1 MLHPFYRATATRSIK
16 NHLQPLAGRATRSL
30 VSSPSAPV
38 PCSTILRQHELM
50 VKASQTTEGQEL
62 SRRWMSNSPS
72 TTRIDSDRETIIKL
86 LYSIASKHEVERYLR
101 IFSTANTFAVLK
113 VGGAILSED
122 LESLSLSL
130 SFLNKVGL
138 YPVVCHGMGPQLNK
152 LLEDAG
158 VVPDYIDGIRITD
171 AKTLEIGRQVFL
183 AENLKLVEALEK
195 LGTRA
200 RPITNGVFFA
210 DYLDRE
216 KYGFVGKINKINKE
230 PIEAS
235 IRAGA
240 LPILTSLAE
249 TKDGQILN
257 VNADVAT
264 SELAKVLEPVK
275 IVFLNEKGG
284 LFHGVTQEKLD
295 VINLDEEY
303 DSLMKQE
310 WVKYGTKLKIREI
323 KELLDH
329 LPRSTSVAI
338 ISPEDLQKELFTDS
352 GAGTLIRRG
361 YKLHKHS
368 SVDSIGKDR
377 LRNVLQERDP
387 DVQSGQ
393 VSVSEIFA
401 DLKDKSYTI
410 YADEQFDVVAII
422 SHPPDEVPVL
432 TKLLTSRNAVLN
444 SILDNVWASIRTDFK
459 KLFWTSNGNEGET
472 KSWHFDKADGSFTRA
487 GKSLFYYGIQD
498 VEEVEASIKSFVD
511 DGRVP
516 RAYLPITHR
525 KTHST
530 GAPSESQKVTSPFGQ
545 KRHYATAAAH
555 CTTATTKKI
564 GLIGARGFTGSQ
576 LVSLINGHPKLALA
590 HVSSRE
596 LAGQRLAN
604 YDKAEMM
611 YENLGAQE
619 VYEIEKKRGVDAW
632 VMALPNGVCKPFVDA
647 IDQAATPKNSPQSS
661 SPTTTPLPGS
671 VIVDL
676 SADYRFENNWTYGL
690 PEIYNREEIRGS
702 RRISNP
708 GCYATNIQLL
718 LAPLMPY
725 MAVGAGPTVFG
736 ISGYSGAGTRKGN
749 VPKISVEELEG
760 TVRPYSLT
768 DHIHER
774 EASYQLGKLI
784 SPGDGGQGFQLGFV
798 PAVAP
803 WFSGIIATASVP
815 LSKEMDAR
823 QVHELYDAMYANEK
837 LLEWTREGVPDV
849 RHIQNKHG
857 WIGGGLQ
864 VHSHRHRLVVVGVL
878 DNLLK
883 GAATQCLQNLNLS
896 LGFDEFEGIP
906 L

>member
-1 MLHPFYRATATRSIK
+1 MLYQLSRSTSRSYRSIK
-16 NHLQPLAGRATRSL
+16 NHLQPFRTQTLTRPLSTAIP
-30 VSSPSAPV
+30 SS
-38 PCSTILRQHELM
+38 IFKQHDLM
-50 VKASQTTEGQEL
+50 VKASQTKEGQEL
-62 SRRWMSNSPS
+62 SRRWITNSS
-72 TTRIDSDRETIIKL
+72 AGRIDSDRETIIKL

-200 RPITNGVFFA
+200 RPITNGVFYA

-393 VSVSEIFA
+393 ISVSEIFA
-401 DLKDKSYTI
+401 DLEDKSYTI
-410 YADEQFDVVAII
+410 YADEQFDVVAMI
-422 SHPPDEVPVL
+422 SHPPNKVPVL

-459 KLFWTSNGNEGET
+459 KLFWTSNGSEGET

-498 VEEVEASIKSFVD
+498 VGEVESSIKSFVD

-516 RAYLPITHR
+516 RPYLPIVHR
-525 KTHST
+525 KLSST
-530 GAPSESQKVTSPFGQ
+530 TPPSQSQASSPMGQ
-545 KRHYATAAAH
+545 KRHYATAAGQS
-555 CTTATTKKI
+555 TPKKI

-576 LVSLINGHPKLALA
+576 LVSLINGHPHLSLA

-604 YDKAEMM
+604 YDKAEII
-611 YENLGAQE
+611 YENLGARE
-619 VYEIEKKRGVDAW
+619 VQEIEKSGEVDAW

-647 IDQAATPKNSPQSS
+647 IENVRSNNLQQDSS
-661 SPTTTPLPGS
+661 SQKGS

-676 SADYRFENNWTYGL
+676 SADYRFEKNWTYGL
-690 PEIYNREEIRGS
+690 PELYNREEIRGS
-702 RRISNP
+702 VRISNP

-725 MAVGAGPTVFG
+725 MGGSGPTVFG
-736 ISGYSGAGTRKGN
+736 ISGYSGAGTLKGN
-749 VPKISVEELEG
+749 VPKISGEELEG
-760 TVRPYSLT
+760 CVRPYSLT

-774 EASYQLGKLI
+774 EASYHLGKQVDRA
-784 SPGDGGQGFQLGFV
+784 GDFQVAFI
-798 PAVAP
+798 PSIAP

-815 LSKEMDAR
+815 LKTPLDAR
-823 QVHELYDAMYANEK
+823 EVHELFETKYKDEK
-837 LLEWTREGVPDV
+837 LLQWKRKDIPDV
-849 RHIQNKHG
+849 RLIANKHG
-857 WIGGGLQ
+857 WIGGGVQ
-864 VHSHRHRLVVVGVL
+864 VHSLRNRVVVVGVL

-896 LGFDEFEGIP
+896 LGLDEFEGIP
-906 L
+906 FN